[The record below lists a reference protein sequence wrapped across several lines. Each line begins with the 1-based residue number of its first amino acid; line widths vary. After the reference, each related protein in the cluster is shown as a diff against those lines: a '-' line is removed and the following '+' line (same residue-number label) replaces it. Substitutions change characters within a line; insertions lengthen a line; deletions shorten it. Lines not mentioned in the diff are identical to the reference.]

1 MNNMIHH
8 AATKSISLFALLFVC
23 LSSTAKAAPTIWDG
37 PPVTFTK
44 PGSVDPALPENQDRI
59 TDNVWITRGST
70 GGIYNA
76 AVETAYD
83 MSGHTSPSGTLWA
96 FGTIDNLD
104 SLVFGTWRTTVSN
117 NPPGSLNRDMVL
129 HLVEDDIYLD
139 LRFLTW
145 GGQPQGGSF
154 SYVRSTGTV
163 IPEPSTLALVAGAFV
178 AVVGWRRWAR

>member
-8 AATKSISLFALLFVC
+8 SAMMTVSLVALLLVT
-23 LSSTAKAAPTIWDG
+23 LNSTALAAPTIWDG
-37 PPVTFTK
+37 PSLTFTK
-44 PGSVDPALPENQDRI
+44 VGFADPTLPENQDRI
-59 TDNVWITRGST
+59 TDNVWITRGGT

-76 AVETAYD
+76 AVEASYD
-83 MSGHTSPSGTLWA
+83 MIGNTSPSGTLWA
-96 FGTIDNLD
+96 FGTTDNLD

-139 LRFLTW
+139 LRFLSW

-163 IPEPSTLALVAGAFV
+163 IPEPSTIAMVAGAFV
-178 AVVGWRRWAR
+178 AVVGWRRWAK